1 MKAPPAQRG
10 IFMNKLADLM
20 DAHFDELCA
29 LEALDNGS
37 FILHVRWGTSN
48 NFLSDSMWFQG
59 KTFNWAKIDDVTAS
73 VGCIRYYAGWADKI
87 QGKEIPVGALPR
99 IRE

>member
-1 MKAPPAQRG
+1 
-10 IFMNKLADLM
+10 MNKLADLM

-48 NFLSDSMWFQG
+48 NFLPILCGF
-59 KTFNWAKIDDVTAS
+59 KAKHSIGRRSTMSLRRLAAS
-73 VGCIRYYAGWADKI
+73 GTMLAG
-87 QGKEIPVGALPR
+87 QTRSKEKR
-99 IRE
+99 SR